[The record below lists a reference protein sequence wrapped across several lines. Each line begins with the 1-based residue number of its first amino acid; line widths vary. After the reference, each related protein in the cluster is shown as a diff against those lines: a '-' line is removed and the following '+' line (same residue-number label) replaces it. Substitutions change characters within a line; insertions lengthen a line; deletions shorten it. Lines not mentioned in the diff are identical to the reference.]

1 MITIFT
7 IPKPFVGLDD
17 IHQRNA
23 IQSWL
28 AIRPECEIILC
39 GNDQGVV
46 EAAKEFGV
54 VHISDVP
61 MNEFGTPYLD
71 AAFQQAQ
78 QIATNDLICYVNA
91 DILFFDDL
99 MDVVSSIS
107 FDKFL
112 LVGRRW
118 NLEVNLL
125 VNFQDPEERTSLREH
140 AFNQAALNRPLG
152 SDYFV
157 FKKNS
162 LGELPNFLV
171 GRPYWDNWMIY
182 NARSRNIPVID
193 CSQAIVDVHQN
204 HDYAHVPQGINN
216 SWYGPEAESNDELV
230 GKQKVFSLWDSTHL
244 IDASLII
251 TRATGDQYI
260 KRKIQTLSVLK
271 NRSGIRLKWLN
282 IVQKMQRIVYD
293 RRNTIPRVLLSYFV
307 DVTSKLS

>member
-7 IPKPFVGLDD
+7 IPKPFIGLDD

-39 GNDQGVV
+39 GSDQGVA
-46 EAAKEFGV
+46 EAAQEFGV
-54 VHISDVP
+54 LHIPGIPV
-61 MNEFGTPYLD
+61 NEFGTPYLD
-71 AAFQQAQ
+71 AAFQCAQ
-78 QIATNDLICYVNA
+78 QIAKNDLICYANT

-118 NLEVNLL
+118 NLGVNQM
-125 VNFQDPEERTSLREH
+125 VNFQDPEERISFKEH
-140 AFNQAALNRPLG
+140 VFNEAALNRPLG

-162 LGELPNFLV
+162 LGELPSFLV

-204 HDYAHVPQGINN
+204 HDYAHVPQGIHN

-244 IDASLII
+244 IDASLNI
-251 TRATGDQYI
+251 TRASGDQYI

-271 NRSGIRLKWLN
+271 NRSGIRLKWLI

-293 RRNTIPRVLLSYFV
+293 RRKTIPKVLLSYFV